1 MDADLFLTIG
11 IILGVL
17 TIPSLLSAWTESR
30 APRLGAIILMTAGA
44 LIVVAISQKPGG
56 YKFSDVP
63 HVMLGVVARY
73 VN

>member
-17 TIPSLLSAWTESR
+17 TLPSLLSAWTEGR
-30 APRLGAIILMTAGA
+30 APRLGAIFLMAAAG
-44 LIVVAISQKPGG
+44 LVVLAVSQKPGG
-56 YKFSDVP
+56 YKINEVP
-63 HVMLGVVARY
+63 HVMLEVVARY